1 MPLRNCQYKGRRAE
15 ALMRRAGMPYL
26 DASNKSME
34 EQAVLHE
41 AKLEQKIYWP
51 ARVTRPAKHKA

>member
-1 MPLRNCQYKGRRAE
+1 
-15 ALMRRAGMPYL
+15 MRRAGMSYL